1 MDHQSEAPPLTTTIR
16 GVRSRAERIR
26 QQELTRRRGQLWGLD
41 RRQRATVDQLTRRLV
56 DQLLRDPITHA
67 TRLTAD
73 PDGLRHVDLLRSL
86 YVPEQELASA
96 PHDPNPDPDRRQ
108 A

>member
-1 MDHQSEAPPLTTTIR
+1 MDHQSEAPPLTTMIR

-26 QQELTRRRGQLWGLD
+26 QQELTRRRSQLRGLD

-56 DQLLRDPITHA
+56 DQLLHEPISRA
-67 TRLTAD
+67 ARLAGG

-86 YVPEQELASA
+86 YVLEQEPVSP
-96 PHDPNPDPDRRQ
+96 PHDPDPDRR
-108 A
+108 